1 MVILVFLYDKAIR
14 CNLNLHICIYYI
26 LVLTLTSY
34 IKSLDL
40 YANAQI
46 DCSWHSM
53 EAMAVDE
60 TIWHGM
66 KVSEVDGSRSVV
78 RNLKSFI
85 YEIKL

>member
-1 MVILVFLYDKAIR
+1 MAILVLLYDKAIR

-46 DCSWHSM
+46 ICTWHRM
-53 EAMAVDE
+53 DVMAVDE
-60 TIWHGM
+60 AIWHGM
-66 KVSEVDGSRSVV
+66 KISEVDGTRSAV
-78 RNLKSFI
+78 RNLKSVI